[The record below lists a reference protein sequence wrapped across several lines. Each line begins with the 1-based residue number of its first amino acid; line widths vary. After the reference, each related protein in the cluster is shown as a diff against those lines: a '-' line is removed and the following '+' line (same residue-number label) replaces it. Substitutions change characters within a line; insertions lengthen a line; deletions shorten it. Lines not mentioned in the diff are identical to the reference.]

1 MARGDGYH
9 YHFIMNVTVHLPL
22 DEPLFHERHNNARG
36 DGFVSR
42 RIVAFLQTNNNNN
55 TDRLE
60 ESNQAE
66 MPTPVTEQDARN
78 ENPFPLVE
86 PDVPLEPLDQRDD
99 FLLYDYESEASESQD
114 SGFDYSDLEFSDL
127 EEDDD
132 EDKEDSHEEIEV
144 MENSGA

>member
-42 RIVAFLQTNNNNN
+42 RVVAFLQTNNNNN
-55 TDRLE
+55 ADRLE
-60 ESNQAE
+60 ESNQGE
-66 MPTPVTEQDARN
+66 RSTHVIEQDARM
-78 ENPFPLVE
+78 ENPFPLAE
-86 PDVPLEPLDQRDD
+86 PEVPLERLDQRDD
-99 FLLYDYESEASESQD
+99 FLLYDYESEASETQD

-132 EDKEDSHEEIEV
+132 EDKEDSHDEIEV